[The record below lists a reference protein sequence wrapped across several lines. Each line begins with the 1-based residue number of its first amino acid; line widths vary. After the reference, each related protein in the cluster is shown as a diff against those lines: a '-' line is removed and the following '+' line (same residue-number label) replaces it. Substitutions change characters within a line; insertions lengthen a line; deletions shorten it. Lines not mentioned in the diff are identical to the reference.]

1 MERGLGQEAKW
12 WKTKT
17 KLESRIRV
25 KDLRSWSFLVWR
37 GKAEERLPM
46 FSKSWRMRKSTCSS
60 HCWALTG
67 SRDRWQLE
75 AVLRASCLGR
85 GWETDLPCY
94 PGRMQDH
101 LAWTVFFFER
111 QSQLKKPGGIESRT
125 RVDALQKFVQWKT
138 KTRALAFQDCWMTSL
153 LGKGVSNSGWGNSLV
168 INIDQAFI
176 KNKYKELCRLWIS
189 SGVGP
194 T

>member
-1 MERGLGQEAKW
+1 MMKNKNKTGKQDSCEGFKKLVISSVKREGWGETPHVFKELKDEEVHLLFSLLSTHRKQRQVAARGSVEG
-12 WKTKT
+12 
-17 KLESRIRV
+17 I
-25 KDLRSWSFLVWR
+25 
-37 GKAEERLPM
+37 LP
-46 FSKSWRMRKSTCSS
+46 
-60 HCWALTG
+60 G
-67 SRDRWQLE
+67 
-75 AVLRASCLGR
+75 

-111 QSQLKKPGGIESRT
+111 QSHLKKPGGIESRT

-168 INIDQAFI
+168 II
-176 KNKYKELCRLWIS
+176 KHLLKIS
-189 SGVGP
+189 IRNCVGSE
-194 T
+194 